1 MVSTHDKN
9 GNPIYISF
17 TDDCGENEGGYYCE
31 IYKGIFDLMDESVDY
46 FVVHKEWIENAKNPL
61 ETAEKI
67 VIEYVNEQ
75 EY

>member
-9 GNPIYISF
+9 GKPIYISF

-31 IYKGIFDLMDESVDY
+31 MYEGDCEGEVDF
-46 FVVHKEWIENAKNPL
+46 FVVHKKWIENAKNPL
-61 ETAEKI
+61 KTAEKI